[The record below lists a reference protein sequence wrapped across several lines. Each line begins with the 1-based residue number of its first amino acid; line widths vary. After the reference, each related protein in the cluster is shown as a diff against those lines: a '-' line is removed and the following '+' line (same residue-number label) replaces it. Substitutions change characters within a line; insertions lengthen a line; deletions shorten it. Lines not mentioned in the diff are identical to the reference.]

1 MDAHE
6 QISEYRSALL
16 LILNSARVM
25 TVVDLPKL
33 LSDIEH
39 AHAVGPM
46 LDPTLYREKMR
57 AMDEDKEILT
67 AALPL
72 WKLAK
77 KLEERARAA
86 ESEKAAASG

>member
-1 MDAHE
+1 MEADE

-25 TVVDLPKL
+25 TVIDLPKL
-33 LSDIEH
+33 LAAIEH
-39 AHAVGPM
+39 SHALGPM
-46 LDPTLYREKMR
+46 VDPTLYREKMR

>member
-1 MDAHE
+1 MEAHE

-25 TVVDLPKL
+25 TVIDLPQL
-33 LSDIEH
+33 LSDIES

-46 LDPTLYREKMR
+46 VDPTLYREKMR
-57 AMDEDKEILT
+57 AMNEDKEILT

-77 KLEERARAA
+77 MLEERAKAA
-86 ESEKAAASG
+86 ESDKVAASG